1 MRYLFYFLSLFLA
14 FKQIKSILLIIDN
27 NLLNVLYI
35 IIYLLF
41 IVLYLL
47 LL

>member
-14 FKQIKSILLIIDN
+14 FKQIKSILIIDN